1 MLDTVSS
8 MLNVIFLQLHKQ
20 KCLKGKEKNES
31 RNNNFYV
38 NKRKY
43 SKKFN
48 LSYSEFF
55 EVIFSLA
62 HTLSIKY

>member
-8 MLNVIFLQLHKQ
+8 MLNVIFLQLLKH

-31 RNNNFYV
+31 RNNFYV

-43 SKKFN
+43 SRKFN
-48 LSYSEFF
+48 LSHSEFS